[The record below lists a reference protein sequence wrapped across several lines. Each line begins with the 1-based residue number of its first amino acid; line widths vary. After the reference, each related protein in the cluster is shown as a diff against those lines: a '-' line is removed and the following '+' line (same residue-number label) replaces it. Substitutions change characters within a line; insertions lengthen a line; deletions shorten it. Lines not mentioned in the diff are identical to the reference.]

1 MRFQATRED
10 VLATCLALA
19 ERGYLAGTGGNVALR
34 ADDNHFAVTP
44 SATDYYSMAAAD
56 ICIVR
61 LSDGKQ
67 VEGESSASVESGL
80 HAGVLLARP
89 ECGASVHTHQPI
101 ASAHTLLGRPL
112 EVHDEVHCALL
123 GRTIPCVGY
132 APSGTEKLATRVAR
146 TIKPDT
152 HAYLMRNH
160 GVVCV
165 GIDADEAMRRVAALE
180 SECAAFFLT
189 RVVDNSMKLDA
200 AVHALVID
208 TLESVDRMPHQSRES
223 ANPPDPP
230 RERGVKSTA
239 SEIIERLRDAKE
251 RFRAK
256 GLFGDEGDSLSMR
269 IPGREELVL
278 VFPDSN
284 DVQTKPFR
292 TEGNDAAGFHA
303 AIYRSREDAG
313 AVLTGR
319 TQWSSALATIDTT
332 IPVLFDEQARH
343 IAKTGKPVVA
353 GRNRRVLGALA
364 GGGNIAIHG
373 EQRVCIGTTPDRVV
387 LNAELF
393 EKCAKAFVVAYASG
407 HRVQKVPAWER
418 FVAGR
423 RLRKDQKRAAESYA
437 AGQVPQGM
445 NAY

>member
-1 MRFQATRED
+1 MRFQAAREN

-34 ADDNHFAVTP
+34 ADSNHFAVTP
-44 SATDYYSMAAAD
+44 SATDYYSMAAED
-56 ICIVR
+56 ICVVR

-67 VEGESSASVESGL
+67 VEGENKASVESGL

-89 ECGASVHTHQPI
+89 ECGASIHTHQPI

-112 EVHDEVHCALL
+112 EVQDGAHRALL

-132 APSGTEKLATRVAR
+132 APSGTEKLATRVAHA
-146 TIKPDT
+146 IKPDT
-152 HAYLMRNH
+152 HAYLMRNP
-160 GVVCV
+160 GAVCV
-165 GIDADEAMRRVAALE
+165 GTDADEAMRRVATLE

-189 RVVDNSMKLDA
+189 RTVDNSMKLDA
-200 AVHALVID
+200 AVHAQVID
-208 TLESVDRMPHQSRES
+208 TLESVDRTPYPSRES
-223 ANPPDPP
+223 AGPPGPP
-230 RERGVKSTA
+230 RKRGAKSTT
-239 SEIIERLRDAKE
+239 SDIIERLRDAKE

-292 TEGNDAAGFHA
+292 TKGNDAAGFHA
-303 AIYRSREDAG
+303 AIYRSRKGAG
-313 AVLTGR
+313 AVLIGR
-319 TQWSSALATIDTT
+319 TRWSSALATIGTT

-343 IAKTGKPVVA
+343 IGQTGKSIVA
-353 GRNRRVLGALA
+353 GRDSRVLDAIK
-364 GGGNIAIHG
+364 GGGSIAIHG
-373 EQRVCIGTTPDRVV
+373 DQRVCIGTTPDRVV

-407 HRVQKVPAWER
+407 HRIQKIPAWER

-423 RLRKDQKRAAESYA
+423 RLRRDQKRAAESYA
-437 AGQVPQGM
+437 AGQIPQGM